1 LHPKLSEVKMLIGN
15 DPPALAGELQTQGI
29 AEITETDIDPPV
41 ISAGSEHNALE
52 ERDGKLF
59 LWPRRPR

>member
-1 LHPKLSEVKMLIGN
+1 MLIGN
-15 DPPALAGELQTQGI
+15 DPPTLAGELQTQGI

-41 ISAGSEHNALE
+41 ISASGEHNALE